1 MADGM
6 TIDVYRRIFVFFSDN
21 FLTSILGEDV
31 CVPKKL
37 SLSMCIYHS
46 LHHLL
51 LIRCCRWKYCKC
63 STSNRLL
70 EKNAGMP
77 NLYLVR
83 VRKMSIVHM
92 CFSEIKV
99 DCIRV
104 STIPIK
110 TVIDDH
116 IQRLFDALLGSLRR
130 SVQSD
135 ITEIESFVTEALAT
149 LSQRPQ
155 TVEEIGEA
163 NVKHM
168 EFTKRKKE
176 VLLNFCFMPLI

>member
-1 MADGM
+1 MVV
-6 TIDVYRRIFVFFSDN
+6 IYVF
-21 FLTSILGEDV
+21 
-31 CVPKKL
+31 
-37 SLSMCIYHS
+37 
-46 LHHLL
+46 
-51 LIRCCRWKYCKC
+51 
-63 STSNRLL
+63 
-70 EKNAGMP
+70 
-77 NLYLVR
+77 
-83 VRKMSIVHM
+83 
-92 CFSEIKV
+92 FSEIKV

-135 ITEIESFVTEALAT
+135 ITEIESFVNEALET

-176 VLLNFCFMPLI
+176 VLQKFHLNTYDVDL

>member
-1 MADGM
+1 MM
-6 TIDVYRRIFVFFSDN
+6 MIFRVFFS
-21 FLTSILGEDV
+21 EV
-31 CVPKKL
+31 
-37 SLSMCIYHS
+37 
-46 LHHLL
+46 
-51 LIRCCRWKYCKC
+51 
-63 STSNRLL
+63 
-70 EKNAGMP
+70 
-77 NLYLVR
+77 
-83 VRKMSIVHM
+83 
-92 CFSEIKV
+92 KV

-130 SVQSD
+130 SIQSD
-135 ITEIESFVTEALAT
+135 ITEIETFVTEALET

-176 VLLNFCFMPLI
+176 VLTKFQLHASCSILTVLLILMSICNEWQGSVLMYCPSVLVLMLSSSIPSLFPFPFPSS